1 MSQPILA
8 QFMTEL
14 VSGRIRLVD
23 LTETLTPEF
32 PTIVLP
38 PEFGQAWPFRIEEI
52 SRYDERGPAWYWN
65 NFSCSEHTGT
75 HFDAP
80 VHWVT
85 GKDQPDN
92 TVDTIPVE
100 AFIAGASVIDCSA
113 EARDNPDFLL
123 TIDFVKKWEE
133 QHGRIPARSWV
144 LMRTDWS
151 KRAKPAE
158 YLNMKED
165 GAHSPGPDAEVVP
178 WLIKERDVHGF
189 GTESVGTDAGQA
201 HHLNPPYP
209 CHYFMHGNN
218 RYGLQCL
225 TNLDQLPPTGAVI
238 FSAPLKIRSGSGS
251 PLRVLALAPSA
262 SMAVD
267 NNRTQGD
274 PP

>member
-1 MSQPILA
+1 MTTSVLG
-8 QFMTEL
+8 QFMAEL
-14 VSGRIRLVD
+14 LSGKIKIVD

-80 VHWVT
+80 VHWVS
-85 GKDQPDN
+85 GKDQPNN

-100 AFIAGASVIDCSA
+100 SFIAEACVIDCSEESRA
-113 EARDNPDFLL
+113 NPDFLL
-123 TIDFVKKWEE
+123 TIEFVEQWEAR
-133 QHGRIPARSWV
+133 HGRIPARSWV
-144 LMRTDWS
+144 FMRTDWS
-151 KRAKPAE
+151 KRAKPVD
-158 YLNMKED
+158 YLNMDDE
-165 GAHSPGPDAEVVP
+165 GAHSPGPDAQVVP

-201 HHLNPPYP
+201 QHLDPPFP
-209 CHYFMHGNN
+209 CHYYMHGNN
-218 RYGLQCL
+218 RYGLQCM
-225 TNLDQLPPTGAVI
+225 TNLHHLPPTGAVI

-251 PLRVLALAPSA
+251 PLRVLALVPSHVA
-262 SMAVD
+262 SGES
-267 NNRTQGD
+267 Q
-274 PP
+274 